1 MERTRKNEREEN
13 KKEGGERMYLTPIQV
28 EKLFGLS
35 VKWLANMR
43 WKKRGI
49 PYKKVGNKI
58 LYKRSD
64 IEAYLEKHTIKVI
77 ED

>member
-1 MERTRKNEREEN
+1 MSEAQGKKKR
-13 KKEGGERMYLTPIQV
+13 KEGGERMYLTPRQV
-28 EKLFGLS
+28 QQIFGLS
-35 VKWLANMR
+35 EKWLANMR

-64 IEAYLEKHTIKVI
+64 IEDFIEKHTIKVI